1 MKFMILLFWNIKD
14 VGIKM
19 VSFLQLPKCS
29 HSYNMSLINDNG
41 TYCYLAY
48 VIWSLTARQRFA
60 SRVWHPASI
69 LTQPAAIKVRHKTG
83 PILWPFDEVIY
94 VFEAISQ
101 PVRLLWLRDHSV
113 ASFLFLLC
121 TLRGIS
127 FCGKSFCWNFRY
139 FIRIQTSLI
148 IFVSSLLWDPT
159 RSLSRCFT

>member
-1 MKFMILLFWNIKD
+1 
-14 VGIKM
+14 
-19 VSFLQLPKCS
+19 
-29 HSYNMSLINDNG
+29 MSLIKYNDV
-41 TYCYLAY
+41 YSYLAY
-48 VIWSLTARQRFA
+48 VIWSLKWRQCFA
-60 SRVWHPASI
+60 TRVWHPASI

-83 PILWPFDEVIY
+83 LILWPFDEVIY

-127 FCGKSFCWNFRY
+127 FCGKSFCWTFGY

-148 IFVSSLLWDPT
+148 IFVSSLLRDPT
-159 RSLSRCFT
+159 RSLGRCFTYNL